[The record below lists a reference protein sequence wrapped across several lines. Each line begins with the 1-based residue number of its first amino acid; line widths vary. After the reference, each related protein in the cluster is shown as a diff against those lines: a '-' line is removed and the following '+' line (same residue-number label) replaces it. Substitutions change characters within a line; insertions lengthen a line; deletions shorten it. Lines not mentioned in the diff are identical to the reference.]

1 MMTKLIV
8 LVGESDQIC
17 DRINPLRSMN
27 NLGNSKMVYISAED
41 AVAVVKPG
49 DRVFFQGA
57 AMTPNILIDALCDRH
72 ETLENIEIF
81 QIHTDGEAR
90 YTQAPYNEAVHLSS
104 LFVGGNV
111 RKAVNGLSGDYIPI
125 FLGEIHRL
133 FKSDDFRLDV
143 AFIQVSPPDIHGYCS
158 LGVSVDITLPALEKA
173 EHVIALVNP
182 QVPRTHGDGMI
193 HRSKI
198 DVVVEADKPI
208 FTYPMGEPS
217 EAEIAIGKNVA
228 GLVEDGATLQM
239 GIGNIPNVVLRNL
252 TGHRRLGIH
261 TEMFSDGVLPLVKSG
276 VITGEEKRIK
286 PNKIV
291 TAFAAGTQALYDFV
305 HENPSVDFKAASFTN
320 DPSLIRLNPKVTSIN
335 SAIEIDLTGQI
346 CADSIGTY
354 QFSGVGGQM
363 DFMRGAVLS
372 PGGKPIIAIT
382 STTRKGLSKI
392 VPTLRP
398 GAGVTTTR
406 AHVHYVVTEYG
417 VVNLFGKSLKERARA
432 LIQLAH
438 PDHREALDREAHERF
453 NGGWRS

>member
-1 MMTKLIV
+1 
-8 LVGESDQIC
+8 
-17 DRINPLRSMN
+17 MN
-27 NLGNSKMVYISAED
+27 NLGNSKIEFLSAED

-57 AMTPNILIDALCDRH
+57 AMTPNLLIDALCDRY
-72 ETLENIEIF
+72 ESLGNVEIF
-81 QIHTDGEAR
+81 QIHTEGDAR
-90 YTQAPYNEAVHLSS
+90 YTQPPYDKAFHLSS
-104 LFVGGNV
+104 LFVGSNV
-111 RKAVNGLSGDYIPI
+111 RRAVNGVSGDYIPI

-133 FKSDDFRLDV
+133 FKQDDFRLDV

-173 EHVIALVNP
+173 KHVIALVNP
-182 QVPRTHGDGMI
+182 RVPRTHGDGMI

-198 DVVVEADKPI
+198 DVAVHVDRPI

-217 EAEIAIGKNVA
+217 DAEIAIGKNVA

-239 GIGNIPNVVLRNL
+239 GIGNIPNVVLSNL
-252 TGHRRLGIH
+252 TGHRRLGVH
-261 TEMFSDGVLPLVKSG
+261 TEMFSDGILPLVQSG

-291 TAFAAGTQALYDFV
+291 TAFAAGSQALYNFV

-320 DPSLIRLNPKVTSIN
+320 DPALIRLNPKVTSIN

-354 QFSGVGGQM
+354 QFSGVGGQI

-382 STTRKGLSKI
+382 STTRKGVSKI
-392 VPTLRP
+392 VPTLKP

-406 AHVHYVVTEYG
+406 AHVHYVVTEFG
-417 VVNLFGKSLKERARA
+417 VTNLFGKSLKERARA

-438 PDHREALDREAHERF
+438 PDHREALDQEAYERF

>member
-1 MMTKLIV
+1 
-8 LVGESDQIC
+8 
-17 DRINPLRSMN
+17 MN
-27 NLGNSKMVYISAED
+27 DLGNRRIEYLSAGD

-57 AMTPNILIDALCDRH
+57 AMTPTLLIDALCDRY
-72 ETLENIEIF
+72 ESLENIEIF

-90 YTQAPYNEAVHLSS
+90 YTQAPYSEAFHLSS
-104 LFVGGNV
+104 LFVGSNV
-111 RKAVNGLSGDYIPI
+111 RQAVNGLSGDYIPI

-133 FKSDDFRLDV
+133 FKGDDFQLDV

-158 LGVSVDITLPALEKA
+158 LGVSVDITLPAIEKA
-173 EHVIALVNP
+173 KHVIALVNP

-198 DVVVEADKPI
+198 DVAVEVDQPI
-208 FTYPMGEPS
+208 FTYPMGQPS
-217 EAEIAIGKNVA
+217 ASEIAIGKHVA

-239 GIGNIPNVVLRNL
+239 GIGNIPNVVLSNL
-252 TGHRRLGIH
+252 MGHRRLGVH
-261 TEMFSDGVLPLVKSG
+261 TEMFSDGILPLVRAG
-276 VITGEEKRIK
+276 IITGEEKRIK

-291 TAFAAGTQALYDFV
+291 TAFAAGSQALYDFV

-354 QFSGVGGQM
+354 QFSGVGGQI

-406 AHVHYVVTEYG
+406 AHVHYVVTEFG